1 MSEDFQKH
9 IFESFSRERST
20 TVSGIQGTG
29 LGMAITKNIVDMMGG
44 TITVKSEE
52 GKGTEFTIVFD
63 CKLSD
68 HVVKYEPIP
77 ELQGARALVADDDT
91 NTCMSVS
98 KMLKQIGIRADWT
111 VSRKEAI
118 VRAKEAYDE
127 GDDFKAYIIDWL
139 MSDMNGIETVRRI
152 RKVIGDST
160 PIIIL
165 TAYDWS
171 DIEVEAR
178 EAGVTAFVA
187 KPLFMSELREV
198 LTRPVRTVVSGNRLE
213 ENMDFTGKRI
223 LLVEDN
229 ELNQEIAAEILKA
242 AGFIVD
248 VAEDG
253 IVAVDKMAE
262 AASDFY
268 DLILMD
274 IQMPKMNGFMATREI
289 RTLSDNRKANIP
301 IIAMTAN
308 AFEED
313 KKSAYESGMNG
324 FISKPINI
332 QELLRTLAK
341 ILK

>member
-1 MSEDFQKH
+1 MSEEFRKH
-9 IFESFSRERST
+9 IFESFSREQTT

-44 TITVKSEE
+44 SIDVKSEE
-52 GKGTEFTIVFD
+52 GKGTEFIVTLD

-68 HVVKYEPIP
+68 SVVKYEPVP
-77 ELQGARALVADDDT
+77 ELQGARALVVDDDT
-91 NTCMSVS
+91 DTCMSVS
-98 KMLKQIGIRADWT
+98 KMLRKIGMRADWT
-111 VSRKEAI
+111 VSGKESI

-127 GDDFKAYIIDWL
+127 GDEFKAYIIDWL
-139 MSDMNGIETVRRI
+139 MPDMNGIETVRRI

-171 DIEVEAR
+171 DIEIEAR
-178 EAGVTAFVA
+178 EAGVTAFVS

-198 LTRPVRTVVSGNRLE
+198 LTRPIRTKAVKREVVE
-213 ENMDFTGKRI
+213 EVDFTGKKI

-229 ELNQEIAAEILKA
+229 ELNQEIATEILEG

-248 VAEDG
+248 VADDG
-253 IVAVDKMAE
+253 IAAVDKMAS
-262 AASDFY
+262 AASDCY

-274 IQMPKMNGFMATREI
+274 IQMPKMNGFIATREI

-308 AFEED
+308 AFDED
-313 KKSAYESGMNG
+313 KKKAFESGMNG
-324 FISKPINI
+324 FIAKPINI
-332 QELLRTLAK
+332 KKLMRTLAEIFK
-341 ILK
+341 

>member
-139 MSDMNGIETVRRI
+139 MSDMNSIETVRRI

-341 ILK
+341 VLK